1 MITII
6 KNVNTAMQMFPWKKV
21 NVFNVPE
28 KKNDG
33 ELLCLSV
40 V

>member
-6 KNVNTAMQMFPWKKV
+6 KNVNTAMQMFPWKKSKC
-21 NVFNVPE
+21 FQCPW